1 MIDHLSTLWASLLAD
16 LSGVELN
23 STTSIVRIV
32 LSLILG
38 SIVGVERKRKGQM
51 AGLRTFSLI
60 SMGACIAMMLSIY
73 VCQETV
79 GLLRGDP
86 SRIAAQVISGIGFLG
101 AGTIIQMKG
110 SVRGLTTAAGI
121 WIIATIGMAVG
132 AGLYLIAIVATALVL
147 VVLTL
152 LELLE
157 HRVNVGNEART
168 IRLKVKGIVT
178 SIKPYEEVLSRFRI
192 HLSKV
197 YVEYDY
203 EHDYTRLNLLI
214 LIGEHSDFID
224 VFDAMHNIYPTI
236 SISLSNQ
243 ADLS

>member
-1 MIDHLSTLWASLLAD
+1 MSQFAD
-16 LSGVELN
+16 LISAVDLN
-23 STTSIVRIV
+23 STSAIFRLFLSMV
-32 LSLILG
+32 LGSLIG
-38 SIVGVERKRKGQM
+38 IERKRKGQM
-51 AGLRTFSLI
+51 AGLRTFALI
-60 SMGACIAMMLSIY
+60 SMGSCVAMMLSIY

-132 AGLYLIAIVATALVL
+132 CGLYMVAIVTTILVL
-147 VVLTL
+147 VVLTI
-152 LELLE
+152 LEQIE

-168 IRLKVKGIVT
+168 IRMKVKGIVR
-178 SIKPYEEVLSRFRI
+178 SIQPYKDVMVRFNI
-192 HLSKV
+192 HLNKV

-203 EHDYTRLNLLI
+203 ERDETRLNLLV
-214 LIGEHSDFID
+214 LIHGQGELIE
-224 VFDAMHNIYPTI
+224 VFEALHDIRPTI
-236 SISLSNQ
+236 SISLSNT

>member
-1 MIDHLSTLWASLLAD
+1 M
-16 LSGVELN
+16 ELT
-23 STTSIVRIV
+23 STTAIFRIF
-32 LSLILG
+32 LSLVLG
-38 SIVGVERKRKGQM
+38 SLVGIERKRKGQM

-121 WIIATIGMAVG
+121 WIIATVGMAVG
-132 AGLYLIAIVATALVL
+132 CGLYLVSVVATVLVL
-147 VVLTL
+147 VVLTI
-152 LELLE
+152 LEQIE

-168 IRLKVKGIVT
+168 IRLKVKGIVK
-178 SIKPYEEVLSRFRI
+178 SIKQYEDVLEKYNI
-192 HLSKV
+192 HLSRV

-203 EHDYTRLNLLI
+203 EADTTRLNLLI
-214 LIGEHSDFID
+214 LIREHSDFIE
-224 VFDAMHNIYPTI
+224 VFDAIHNVNPTL

>member
-1 MIDHLSTLWASLLAD
+1 MQHFWDVIN
-16 LSGVELN
+16 GVELN
-23 STTSIVRIV
+23 SSTAVLRIV
-32 LSLILG
+32 LSLVLG
-38 SIVGVERKRKGQM
+38 SLVGIERKRKGQM

-132 AGLYLIAIVATALVL
+132 CGLYLIAIVATLLVL
-147 VVLTL
+147 FILTL
-152 LELLE
+152 LEKLE

-168 IRLKVKGIVT
+168 IRLKVRGIVK
-178 SIKPYEEVLSRFRI
+178 SIKPYEEVLSKYGI

-203 EHDYTRLNLLI
+203 DTNITRLNLLI
-214 LIGEHSDFID
+214 LIREHSDFID
-224 VFDAMHNIYPTI
+224 VFDSLHNVYPTI
-236 SISLSNQ
+236 NISLSNQ

>member
-1 MIDHLSTLWASLLAD
+1 MENFWQTINS
-16 LSGVELN
+16 VELT
-23 STTSIVRIV
+23 STTAIVRIV
-32 LSLILG
+32 VSLVLG
-38 SIVGVERKRKGQM
+38 SPAGIERKQKGQM

-86 SRIAAQVISGIGFLG
+86 SRIAAQVLSGIGFLG

-132 AGLYLIAIVATALVL
+132 CGLYLIAFVATLLVL
-147 VVLTL
+147 IVLTL
-152 LELLE
+152 LEWLE
-157 HRVNVGNEART
+157 RQVNVGNEART
-168 IRLKVKGIVT
+168 IRLKVKGIVKT
-178 SIKPYEEVLSRFRI
+178 IQPYREVLEKYNI
-192 HLSKV
+192 HLSRV

-203 EHDYTRLNLLI
+203 ESDTTRLNLLI
-214 LIGEHSDFID
+214 LIREHSDFID
-224 VFDAMHNIYPTI
+224 VFAALHEVHPTI

>member
-1 MIDHLSTLWASLLAD
+1 MQEFWDTVSALQLTPLSA
-16 LSGVELN
+16 
-23 STTSIVRIV
+23 IIRIL
-32 LSLILG
+32 LSLVLG
-38 SIVGVERKRKGQM
+38 ACVGIERKTKGQM

-73 VCQETV
+73 VCQETS
-79 GLLRGDP
+79 GLQRADP
-86 SRIAAQVISGIGFLG
+86 GRIAAQVISGIGFLG

-121 WIIATIGMAVG
+121 WIIAAVGMAVG
-132 AGLYLIAIVATALVL
+132 CGLYLVATVATVMVL

-152 LELLE
+152 LEHLE
-157 HRVNVGNEART
+157 RRVNVGNEART
-168 IRLKVKGIVT
+168 IRMKVKGIVD
-178 SIKPYEEVLSRFRI
+178 SIKPYEDVLSRYGI

-203 EHDYTRLNLLI
+203 EQNSTRLNLVVLI
-214 LIGEHSDFID
+214 REHSDFID
-224 VFDAMHNIYPTI
+224 VFDSLHNIRPTLT
-236 SISLSNQ
+236 ISLSNQ

>member
-1 MIDHLSTLWASLLAD
+1 MQQFWHLINE
-16 LSGVELN
+16 VELT
-23 STTSIVRIV
+23 STTAIVRIV
-32 LSLILG
+32 LSLVLG
-38 SIVGVERKRKGQM
+38 SLVGIERKRKGQM

-86 SRIAAQVISGIGFLG
+86 SRIAAQVLSGIGFLG

-121 WIIATIGMAVG
+121 WV
-132 AGLYLIAIVATALVL
+132 VATLLVL
-147 VVLTL
+147 IVLTL
-152 LELLE
+152 LEQLE

-168 IRLKVKGIVT
+168 IRLKVKGIVK
-178 SIKPYEEVLSRFRI
+178 SIAPYREVLGRFGI

-203 EHDYTRLNLLI
+203 DTQVTRLNLLI
-214 LIGEHSDFID
+214 LIREHSDFID
-224 VFDAMHNIYPTI
+224 VFDALHDVYPTI
-236 SISLSNQ
+236 TISLSNQ

>member
-1 MIDHLSTLWASLLAD
+1 MQKFGKMIN
-16 LSGVELN
+16 GIELT
-23 STTSIVRIV
+23 STTAIVRIV
-32 LSLILG
+32 LNLVIGWLIG
-38 SIVGVERKRKGQM
+38 IERKRIGQM

-132 AGLYLIAIVATALVL
+132 CGLYLISIVATLLVL
-147 VVLTL
+147 FILTL
-152 LELLE
+152 LERLE

-168 IRLKVKGIVT
+168 IRLKVRGIVK
-178 SIKPYEEVLSRFRI
+178 SIRPYEEVLGRFGI

-203 EHDYTRLNLLI
+203 DSDVTRLNLLI
-214 LIGEHSDFID
+214 LIREHSDFID
-224 VFDAMHNIYPTI
+224 VFDALHEVYPTI
-236 SISLSNQ
+236 NISLSNQ

>member
-1 MIDHLSTLWASLLAD
+1 MWDNFFQIV
-16 LSGVELN
+16 SGFELTAP
-23 STTSIVRIV
+23 TTIFRIF
-32 LSLILG
+32 LSLVLG
-38 SIVGVERKRKGQM
+38 SAVGIERKRKGQM
-51 AGLRTFSLI
+51 AGLRTFALI
-60 SMGACIAMMLSIY
+60 SMGACVAMMLSIY

-79 GLLRGDP
+79 GLMRGDP

-132 AGLYLIAIVATALVL
+132 CGLYLVALVATVLVL
-147 VVLTL
+147 VILTI
-152 LELLE
+152 LEQLE

-168 IRLKVKGIVT
+168 IRLKVRGIVKD
-178 SIKPYEEVLSRFRI
+178 IAPYKDILHSYGI
-192 HLSKV
+192 HLSRV

-203 EHDYTRLNLLI
+203 DDNVTRLNLLV
-214 LIGEHSDFID
+214 LVRERGDFID
-224 VFDAMHNIYPTI
+224 VFESLHTVFPTI

>member
-1 MIDHLSTLWASLLAD
+1 MEAFWDTVTALQITPLSAVL
-16 LSGVELN
+16 
-23 STTSIVRIV
+23 RIF
-32 LSLILG
+32 LSLVLG
-38 SIVGVERKRKGQM
+38 ACVGIERKTKGQM

-73 VCQETV
+73 VCQETS
-79 GLLRGDP
+79 GLQRADP

-121 WIIATIGMAVG
+121 WIIATVGMAVG
-132 AGLYLIAIVATALVL
+132 CGLYLVAVVATMLVL

-152 LELLE
+152 LEHLE
-157 HRVNVGNEART
+157 RRVNVGNESRT
-168 IRLKVKGIVT
+168 IRLKVKGIVS
-178 SIKPYEEVLSRFRI
+178 SIMPYQEVLAQYGI

-203 EHDYTRLNLLI
+203 EQHTTRLNLVVLI
-214 LIGEHSDFID
+214 REHSDFID
-224 VFDAMHNIYPTI
+224 VFDSLHNIRPTI
-236 SISLSNQ
+236 TISLSNQ

>member
-1 MIDHLSTLWASLLAD
+1 MDSFWHTIH
-16 LSGVELN
+16 GVELT
-23 STTSIVRIV
+23 TTSAVFRIF
-32 LSLILG
+32 LSLVLG

-51 AGLRTFSLI
+51 AGLRTFALI

-132 AGLYLIAIVATALVL
+132 CGLYIIAMVATGLVL
-147 VVLTL
+147 VVLIV
-152 LELLE
+152 LEQIE
-157 HRVNVGNEART
+157 HKVNVGNEART
-168 IRLKVKGIVT
+168 IRLKVKGIVK
-178 SIKPYEEVLSRFRI
+178 SLRPYEEELSKFSI
-192 HLSKV
+192 HLSRV

-203 EHDYTRLNLLI
+203 ENDSTRLNLLI
-214 LIGEHSDFID
+214 LIAEKSDFVD
-224 VFDAMHNIYPTI
+224 VFDALHNINPTL

-243 ADLS
+243 ADIS

>member
-1 MIDHLSTLWASLLAD
+1 MEEFWTSVTAL
-16 LSGVELN
+16 EL
-23 STTSIVRIV
+23 TPTSAILRIF
-32 LSLILG
+32 LSLVLG
-38 SIVGVERKRKGQM
+38 ACVGIERKTKGQM

-73 VCQETV
+73 VCQETS
-79 GLLRGDP
+79 GLQRADP

-121 WIIATIGMAVG
+121 WIIATVGMAVG
-132 AGLYLIAIVATALVL
+132 CGLYLVATVATVMVL
-147 VVLTL
+147 LVLTL
-152 LELLE
+152 LEHLE
-157 HRVNVGNEART
+157 RRVNVGNEART
-168 IRLKVKGIVT
+168 IRLKVKGIV
-178 SIKPYEEVLSRFRI
+178 SSSQPSRQVLEDYGI

-203 EHDYTRLNLLI
+203 EQDTTRMNLVI
-214 LIGEHSDFID
+214 LIKEHSDFID
-224 VFDAMHNIYPTI
+224 VFDSLHNILPTI
-236 SISLSNQ
+236 TISLSNQ

>member
-1 MIDHLSTLWASLLAD
+1 MDYLWHTIN
-16 LSGVELN
+16 GMEL
-23 STTSIVRIV
+23 TATSAVFRIF
-32 LSLILG
+32 LSLVLG

-51 AGLRTFSLI
+51 AGLRTFALI

-132 AGLYLIAIVATALVL
+132 CGLYLIALVATVFVL
-147 VVLTL
+147 VVLIV
-152 LELLE
+152 LEQLE
-157 HRVNVGNEART
+157 HKVNVGNEART
-168 IRLKVKGIVT
+168 IRLKVKGIVK
-178 SIKPYEEVLSRFRI
+178 SLRPYEEELSKFSI
-192 HLSKV
+192 HLSRV

-203 EHDYTRLNLLI
+203 ENETTRLNLLI
-214 LIGEHSDFID
+214 LTAEKSDFVD
-224 VFDAMHNIYPTI
+224 VFEALHNINPTI

-243 ADLS
+243 ADIS

>member
-1 MIDHLSTLWASLLAD
+1 
-16 LSGVELN
+16 
-23 STTSIVRIV
+23 
-32 LSLILG
+32 
-38 SIVGVERKRKGQM
+38 M

-121 WIIATIGMAVG
+121 WIIATVGMAVG
-132 AGLYLIAIVATALVL
+132 CGLYLVSVVATVLVL
-147 VVLTL
+147 VVLTI
-152 LELLE
+152 LEQIE

-168 IRLKVKGIVT
+168 IRLKVKGIVK
-178 SIKPYEEVLSRFRI
+178 SIKQYEDVLEKYNI
-192 HLSKV
+192 HLSRV

-203 EHDYTRLNLLI
+203 EADTTRLNLLI
-214 LIGEHSDFID
+214 LIREHSDFIE
-224 VFDAMHNIYPTI
+224 VFDAIHNVNPTL

>member
-1 MIDHLSTLWASLLAD
+1 MEGFWEQISTLD
-16 LSGVELN
+16 ITP
-23 STTSIVRIV
+23 STAMVRIL

-38 SIVGVERKRKGQM
+38 AAVGIERKTKGQM

-73 VCQETV
+73 VCQETS
-79 GLLRGDP
+79 GLQRADP

-121 WIIATIGMAVG
+121 WIIATVGMAVG
-132 AGLYLIAIVATALVL
+132 CGLYLIAVVATAMVL
-147 VVLTL
+147 IVLTL
-152 LELLE
+152 LEQLE
-157 HRVNVGNEART
+157 RRVNVGNESRT
-168 IRLKVKGIVT
+168 IRMKVKGIVD
-178 SIKPYEEVLSRFRI
+178 SIKPYQDVLEQYGI

-203 EHDYTRLNLLI
+203 DEQTTRLNLVVLI
-214 LIGEHSDFID
+214 REHSDFID
-224 VFDAMHNIYPTI
+224 VFDSLHTIRPTVT
-236 SISLSNQ
+236 ISLSNH
-243 ADLS
+243 ADLQ

>member
-1 MIDHLSTLWASLLAD
+1 MEQFWQEVTAVDI
-16 LSGVELN
+16 N
-23 STTSIVRIV
+23 STSALFRIV

-38 SIVGVERKRKGQM
+38 SCIGIERKRKGQM

-60 SMGACIAMMLSIY
+60 SMGACIAMVLSIY

-86 SRIAAQVISGIGFLG
+86 SRIAAQVLSGIGFLG
-101 AGTIIQMKG
+101 AGAIIQMKG

-121 WIIATIGMAVG
+121 WIIAAIGMSVG
-132 AGLYLIAIVATALVL
+132 CGLYLVSIVSTILVL
-147 VVLTL
+147 FVLTL
-152 LELLE
+152 LERIE

-168 IRLKVKGIVT
+168 IRLKVKGIVK
-178 SIKPYEEVLSRFRI
+178 SIDPYKKVLSEFDI
-192 HLSKV
+192 HLTKV

-203 EHDYTRLNLLI
+203 DKDETRLNLLV
-214 LIGEHSDFID
+214 LIHEQGDMID
-224 VFDAMHNIYPTI
+224 VFDALHHVMQTI

>member
-1 MIDHLSTLWASLLAD
+1 MEQFWHIVTS
-16 LSGVELN
+16 VELT
-23 STTSIVRIV
+23 TTSAIFRITV
-32 LSLILG
+32 SLILG
-38 SIVGVERKRKGQM
+38 SIIGIERKRKGQM

-60 SMGACIAMMLSIY
+60 SMGGFKAMILSIY
-73 VCQETV
+73 VCPETV

-86 SRIAAQVISGIGFLG
+86 SRIAAQVLSGIGFLG

-132 AGLYLIAIVATALVL
+132 CGLYLIASFATILVL
-147 VVLTL
+147 VVLTI
-152 LELLE
+152 LEQIE

-168 IRLKVKGIVT
+168 IRLKVRGIVRT
-178 SIKPYEEVLSRFRI
+178 IKPYRDVLGRYNI
-192 HLSKV
+192 HLSRV

-203 EHDYTRLNLLI
+203 EADTTRLNLLI
-214 LIGEHSDFID
+214 LIREHSDFIE
-224 VFDAMHNIYPTI
+224 VFSALHEVHPTI

>member
-1 MIDHLSTLWASLLAD
+1 MDSFWHTIH
-16 LSGVELN
+16 GVELT
-23 STTSIVRIV
+23 TTSAVFRIF
-32 LSLILG
+32 LSLVLG

-51 AGLRTFSLI
+51 AGLRTFALI

-132 AGLYLIAIVATALVL
+132 CGLYIIAMVATGLVL
-147 VVLTL
+147 VVLIV
-152 LELLE
+152 LEQIE
-157 HRVNVGNEART
+157 HKVNVGNEART
-168 IRLKVKGIVT
+168 IRLKVKGIVK
-178 SIKPYEEVLSRFRI
+178 SLRPYEEELSKFSI
-192 HLSKV
+192 HLSRV

-203 EHDYTRLNLLI
+203 ENDSTRLNLLI
-214 LIGEHSDFID
+214 LIAEKSDFVD
-224 VFDAMHNIYPTI
+224 VFDALHNINPTI

-243 ADLS
+243 ADIS

>member
-1 MIDHLSTLWASLLAD
+1 MEHFWQSIDNVELTPLTAILRIVASLL
-16 LSGVELN
+16 LG
-23 STTSIVRIV
+23 
-32 LSLILG
+32 SLIG
-38 SIVGVERKRKGQM
+38 IERKRKGQM
-51 AGLRTFSLI
+51 AGVRTFSLI

-86 SRIAAQVISGIGFLG
+86 SRIAAQVLSGIGFLG

-132 AGLYLIAIVATALVL
+132 CGLYLIAFVATLLVL
-147 VVLTL
+147 FVLTI
-152 LELLE
+152 LEQIE

-168 IRLKVKGIVT
+168 IRLKVKGIVK
-178 SIKPYEEVLSRFRI
+178 SIEPYRDVLALYNI
-192 HLSKV
+192 HLSRV

-203 EHDYTRLNLLI
+203 EASTTRLNLLI
-214 LIGEHSDFID
+214 LIREHSDFIE
-224 VFDAMHNIYPTI
+224 VFSALHDLRPTI

>member
-1 MIDHLSTLWASLLAD
+1 MEHFWQSINN
-16 LSGVELN
+16 VELT
-23 STTSIVRIV
+23 STTAIVRIV
-32 LSLILG
+32 VSLLFGSLIG
-38 SIVGVERKRKGQM
+38 IERKRKGQM
-51 AGLRTFSLI
+51 AGVRTFSLI

-73 VCQETV
+73 
-79 GLLRGDP
+79 
-86 SRIAAQVISGIGFLG
+86 IGFLG

-132 AGLYLIAIVATALVL
+132 CGLYVIAFVATLLVL
-147 VVLTL
+147 FVLTI
-152 LELLE
+152 LEQIE

-168 IRLKVKGIVT
+168 IRLKVKGVVK
-178 SIKPYEEVLSRFRI
+178 SIEPYREVLEHYNIHLSRF
-192 HLSKV
+192 

-203 EHDYTRLNLLI
+203 EASTTRLNLLI
-214 LIGEHSDFID
+214 LIREHSDFIE
-224 VFDAMHNIYPTI
+224 VFSALHDLQPTL

>member
-1 MIDHLSTLWASLLAD
+1 MYNFWEAINS
-16 LSGVELN
+16 VELT
-23 STTSIVRIV
+23 STTAIVRIA
-32 LSLILG
+32 LSLVLG
-38 SIVGVERKRKGQM
+38 SLVGIERKRKGQT

-121 WIIATIGMAVG
+121 WIIATRGMAVG
-132 AGLYLIAIVATALVL
+132 CGLYMIAIVATLLVL
-147 VVLTL
+147 FILTL
-152 LELLE
+152 LEQLE
-157 HRVNVGNEART
+157 HRINVGNEART
-168 IRLKVKGIVT
+168 IRLKVKGIVK
-178 SIKPYEEVLSRFRI
+178 SIAPYRDVLERFGI

-203 EHDYTRLNLLI
+203 ESEQTRLNLLI
-214 LIGEHSDFID
+214 LIREHSDFID
-224 VFDAMHNIYPTI
+224 VFDALHEVYPTI

-243 ADLS
+243 ADIA

>member
-1 MIDHLSTLWASLLAD
+1 MAAFWDYITALQLTP
-16 LSGVELN
+16 
-23 STTSIVRIV
+23 TSAIIRIF
-32 LSLILG
+32 LSLMLG
-38 SIVGVERKRKGQM
+38 ACVGIERKTKGQM

-73 VCQETV
+73 VCQETS
-79 GLLRGDP
+79 GLQRADP

-121 WIIATIGMAVG
+121 WIIATVGMAVG
-132 AGLYLIAIVATALVL
+132 CGLYVVAIVATVMVL
-147 VVLTL
+147 LVLTL
-152 LELLE
+152 LEKLE
-157 HRVNVGNEART
+157 RRVNVGNEART
-168 IRLKVKGIVT
+168 IRLKVKGIVN
-178 SIKPYEEVLSRFRI
+178 SIHPYEEVLERYSI

-203 EHDYTRLNLLI
+203 EADVTRMNLVVLI
-214 LIGEHSDFID
+214 REHSDFID
-224 VFDAMHNIYPTI
+224 VFESLHNIRPTITI
-236 SISLSNQ
+236 SISNQ

>member
-1 MIDHLSTLWASLLAD
+1 MQNFWEIIN
-16 LSGVELN
+16 GVELT
-23 STTSIVRIV
+23 STTAIVRIV
-32 LSLILG
+32 LSLVLG
-38 SIVGVERKRKGQM
+38 SLIGIERKRKGQM

-132 AGLYLIAIVATALVL
+132 CGLYLISIVATLLVL
-147 VVLTL
+147 FILTL
-152 LELLE
+152 LERLE

-168 IRLKVKGIVT
+168 IRLKVRGIVK
-178 SIKPYEEVLSRFRI
+178 SIRPYEEVLGRFGI
-192 HLSKV
+192 LVCKV
-197 YVEYDY
+197 EREFEFDWCI
-203 EHDYTRLNLLI
+203 TSANLL
-214 LIGEHSDFID
+214 
-224 VFDAMHNIYPTI
+224 
-236 SISLSNQ
+236 SL
-243 ADLS
+243 

>member
-1 MIDHLSTLWASLLAD
+1 MEQFWHIVTS
-16 LSGVELN
+16 VELT
-23 STTSIVRIV
+23 TTSAIFRITV
-32 LSLILG
+32 SLILG
-38 SIVGVERKRKGQM
+38 SIIGIERKRKGQM

-86 SRIAAQVISGIGFLG
+86 SRIAAQVLSGIGFLG

-132 AGLYLIAIVATALVL
+132 CGLYLIASFATILVL
-147 VVLTL
+147 VVLTI
-152 LELLE
+152 LEQIE

-168 IRLKVKGIVT
+168 IRLKVRGIVRT
-178 SIKPYEEVLSRFRI
+178 IK
-192 HLSKV
+192 
-197 YVEYDY
+197 
-203 EHDYTRLNLLI
+203 
-214 LIGEHSDFID
+214 
-224 VFDAMHNIYPTI
+224 
-236 SISLSNQ
+236 
-243 ADLS
+243 

>member
-1 MIDHLSTLWASLLAD
+1 MEHFWHLITS
-16 LSGVELN
+16 VELT
-23 STTSIVRIV
+23 TTSAIFRITV
-32 LSLILG
+32 SMVLG
-38 SIVGVERKRKGQM
+38 SIIGIERKRKGQM

-86 SRIAAQVISGIGFLG
+86 SRIAAQVLSGIGFLG

-132 AGLYLIAIVATALVL
+132 CGLYLIATFATVLVL
-147 VVLTL
+147 VVLTI
-152 LELLE
+152 LEQIE

-168 IRLKVKGIVT
+168 IRLKVKGIVK
-178 SIKPYEEVLSRFRI
+178 SIKPYRDVLEHYNIHLSRF
-192 HLSKV
+192 

-203 EHDYTRLNLLI
+203 ESDTTRLNLLI
-214 LIGEHSDFID
+214 LIREHSDFIEVFSSLHD
-224 VFDAMHNIYPTI
+224 VHPTV

>member
-1 MIDHLSTLWASLLAD
+1 MELTAASAVFRIFLSF
-16 LSGVELN
+16 V
-23 STTSIVRIV
+23 
-32 LSLILG
+32 LG

-51 AGLRTFSLI
+51 AGLRTFALI

-132 AGLYLIAIVATALVL
+132 CGLYLIALVATVFVL
-147 VVLTL
+147 VVLIV
-152 LELLE
+152 LERLE
-157 HRVNVGNEART
+157 HKVNVGNEART
-168 IRLKVKGIVT
+168 IRLKVKGI
-178 SIKPYEEVLSRFRI
+178 IKSLHPYEEELSKFSI
-192 HLSKV
+192 HLSRV

-203 EHDYTRLNLLI
+203 ENDITRLNLLI
-214 LIGEHSDFID
+214 LTAEKSDFVD
-224 VFDAMHNIYPTI
+224 VFDALHSINPTI

-243 ADLS
+243 ADIS